1 MTALNIQVRQIAGDL
16 AELFFNPREVDLRVG
31 ETLTLHEH
39 DSGRSVIVQLIAF
52 RSATYPAL
60 LSEQLHSLI
69 GPEPVRAPLLEA
81 IGFDLTLPVHS
92 NGHGA
97 DLGNIKVAL
106 AKIRKTVA
114 APKPGKPAR
123 WEQWDGWIPAR
134 DVQVFRTD
142 DDEVFA
148 NSTRDLGHPLRLG
161 RTLAGHNFFVEGQ
174 DLEKVNVI
182 TGVKGSGKCVVAG
195 TLIPTQLGL
204 QPIEQL
210 CPEWQPGWN
219 RLPEPVWV
227 QTPQGTQPVESFYAG
242 GEQNTRRICTRQGF
256 TLEGTPEHPVWCRD
270 RSGQASWKVLGDLTP
285 DDYVA
290 IQRHAPLFGS
300 ETDLSGFQPTPLK
313 PRNYQTR
320 MPILPKQL
328 DEEIG
333 YLLGLLIGDGSVAYP
348 APSGRVDLTGND
360 PELHQAFRAW
370 ASRIGLSVS
379 TARTKPVTLFI
390 SNVVHREWLLYLGVE
405 RAKSIHKSVPESIL
419 RAPREIVRAFL
430 QGLFDTDGS
439 AWERGV
445 EYGTSSAILARQV
458 HLLLLKFGIVA
469 RRVERKELHAWRLI
483 LGGDNARKFFD
494 EIGFR
499 LPRKQERRA
508 LLPAVSNTNID
519 IIPYFHGPVSAEM
532 AEALGS
538 YRNYARGH
546 ATPSYGT
553 MRQMATILPEAAET
567 LNEPPYFWDRVTT
580 IEEGRAP
587 VFDLHVPGPHAFV
600 TNGIVSHN
608 SHLSKVVLLQLIASG
623 APCVVFD
630 INKEYIHLPKAE
642 TDPETGKLL
651 RRGIVH
657 LEAGGNFRLS
667 VRQFGLAPMLTLM
680 TRFGL
685 PEVSSLYFENRVA
698 RLWAEAE
705 SLEREGREAPYIG
718 LEQLMQMAEENEFGG
733 GSSATVVNHAI
744 RSRLEALR
752 NTRIFSRSPREAA
765 SLRESYQKIREGGA
779 LVVDVSG
786 LSNLARE
793 GFVQAIIELVKD
805 LCMTEINNN
814 THRFPFIFFEE
825 AHLYVS
831 RQSIDYIVTRAR
843 HLGITS
849 FFVTNMIHGLD
860 EAVLRQADNLFLLRI
875 PFEDDVRH
883 VSRGAATDY
892 ETMAAFVRR
901 LRQRHALVIGNVTA
915 QYPLMFEVDPLD
927 GVNTAGETRYF
938 FR

>member
-1 MTALNIQVRQIAGDL
+1 MIIGLNVQVRQIAGDL
-16 AELFFNPREVDLRVG
+16 AELLFNPHEVDLRVG
-31 ETLTLHEH
+31 ETLTLYES
-39 DSGRSVIVQLIAF
+39 DSGRGVIIQVIAF
-52 RSATYPAL
+52 RSATYPTL
-60 LSEQLHSLI
+60 VHDQLSNLV
-69 GPEPVRAPLLEA
+69 GPEPIHAPLLEA
-81 IGFDLTLPVHS
+81 IGYNLKPPINP
-92 NGHGA
+92 NGH
-97 DLGNIKVAL
+97 DTTLGNIKVAL
-106 AKIRKTVA
+106 AKIRKTVSP
-114 APKPGKPAR
+114 PKTGNGIRGR

-148 NSTRDLGHPLRLG
+148 NSTHDLGHRLRLG
-161 RTLAGHNFFVEGQ
+161 RTLAGHNFFVDGQ

-182 TGVKGSGKCVVAG
+182 TGVKGSGK
-195 TLIPTQLGL
+195 
-204 QPIEQL
+204 
-210 CPEWQPGWN
+210 
-219 RLPEPVWV
+219 
-227 QTPQGTQPVESFYAG
+227 
-242 GEQNTRRICTRQGF
+242 
-256 TLEGTPEHPVWCRD
+256 
-270 RSGQASWKVLGDLTP
+270 
-285 DDYVA
+285 
-290 IQRHAPLFGS
+290 
-300 ETDLSGFQPTPLK
+300 
-313 PRNYQTR
+313 
-320 MPILPKQL
+320 
-328 DEEIG
+328 
-333 YLLGLLIGDGSVAYP
+333 
-348 APSGRVDLTGND
+348 
-360 PELHQAFRAW
+360 
-370 ASRIGLSVS
+370 
-379 TARTKPVTLFI
+379 
-390 SNVVHREWLLYLGVE
+390 
-405 RAKSIHKSVPESIL
+405 
-419 RAPREIVRAFL
+419 
-430 QGLFDTDGS
+430 
-439 AWERGV
+439 
-445 EYGTSSAILARQV
+445 
-458 HLLLLKFGIVA
+458 
-469 RRVERKELHAWRLI
+469 
-483 LGGDNARKFFD
+483 
-494 EIGFR
+494 
-499 LPRKQERRA
+499 
-508 LLPAVSNTNID
+508 
-519 IIPYFHGPVSAEM
+519 
-532 AEALGS
+532 
-538 YRNYARGH
+538 
-546 ATPSYGT
+546 
-553 MRQMATILPEAAET
+553 
-567 LNEPPYFWDRVTT
+567 
-580 IEEGRAP
+580 
-587 VFDLHVPGPHAFV
+587 
-600 TNGIVSHN
+600 
-608 SHLSKVVLLQLIASG
+608 SHLSKVVLLQLIERG

-630 INKEYIHLPKAE
+630 INKEYIHLPKTEA
-642 TDPETGKLL
+642 DPVTGQLL

-805 LCMTEINNN
+805 LCMTEINNG

-901 LRQRHALVIGNVTA
+901 LRQRHALVIGNVTT